1 MINLIYTI
9 LPIVCLITGFYFG
22 FKIGKTEDIPSVPE
36 KIRHSIKTA
45 KEENEKKKEG
55 EKLSKALRNLDNY
68 DGTPTS
74 QEEIYL

>member
-22 FKIGKTEDIPSVPE
+22 FKIGKTEEIPSVPE
-36 KIRHSIKTA
+36 KIKHSIKTV

-55 EKLSKALRNLDNY
+55 EK
-68 DGTPTS
+68 
-74 QEEIYL
+74 